1 MAESTTVSIPDI
13 EKFKKQA
20 LYWANHFSVVCL
32 LDTNHYAEDKYHSR
46 EWVLAIDAVDEITG
60 GNHAFEQLKRFQE
73 SAHSEIFGFL
83 GYDLKN
89 QIEQLNSN
97 NPDNIGLPDIYFF
110 KPRYIFEITKGKL
123 TLNRNYPET
132 FELIELIAKL
142 PLPDEQPKAPHEIHL
157 QSRTAKTDYFQNVT
171 AIRQQIEEGDFYELN
186 YCNEFY
192 AEEASI
198 SPLTTFFSLN
208 QKSLAPFSCF
218 FKLQSHYLLC
228 ASPERFLKKEKQK
241 LISQP
246 IKGTIR
252 KGLTEAENAAL
263 KNQLHLD
270 AKERAENV
278 MIVDLVRN
286 DLAKSAKAGTVVTEE
301 LFQVY
306 EFKTIQQMISTITA
320 EMREDINWCNA
331 LKNTF
336 PMGSMTGAPKVMVM
350 QMIEKYENFKRGLFS
365 GSVGY
370 IKTDGDFDFNVVIR
384 CILYNASAKYL
395 SLRVGGAITYDS
407 VPEKEYA
414 EILLKA
420 KGILEVL
427 NASVDS

>member
-1 MAESTTVSIPDI
+1 MAESTTVSLPDL

-32 LDTNHYAEDKYHSR
+32 LDSNAYAEDKYHCR
-46 EWVLAIDAVDEITG
+46 EWVLAVDTVDELIG
-60 GNHAFEQLKRFQE
+60 SNNAFEQLKRFQ
-73 SAHSEIFGFL
+73 ATTHSEIFGFI

-89 QIEQLNSN
+89 QIEKLNSN
-97 NPDNIGLPDIYFF
+97 HSDNIGLPELYFF
-110 KPRYIFEITKGKL
+110 KPRYIFEITEGKL
-123 TLNRNYPET
+123 TVNRNYPET
-132 FELIELIAKL
+132 FEIIELILNLRLPEERTEIKQKL
-142 PLPDEQPKAPHEIHL
+142 ILKPRTSKADYLNNIH
-157 QSRTAKTDYFQNVT
+157 
-171 AIRQQIEEGDFYELN
+171 AIRLQIEEGDFYELN

-192 AEEASI
+192 SEGVSI
-198 SPLTTFFSLN
+198 SPVETFLTLN
-208 QKSLAPFSCF
+208 KKSLAPFSCY
-218 FKLQSHYLLC
+218 FKLRSHYLLC
-228 ASPERFLKKEKQK
+228 ASPERFLKKGKRT

-252 KGLTEAENAAL
+252 KGLTESENRAL
-263 KNQLHLD
+263 KNQLSAD
-270 AKERAENV
+270 TKERAENV

-286 DLAKSAKAGTVVTEE
+286 DLAKSAKAGTVKAEE

-306 EFKTIQQMISTITA
+306 EFNTIHQMISTISA
-320 EMREDINWCNA
+320 QMREDIHWVDV

-370 IKTDGDFDFNVVIR
+370 ITADEDFDFNVVIR
-384 CILYNASAKYL
+384 SILYNDATKYL
-395 SLRVGGAITYDS
+395 SVRVGGAITYDS
-407 VPEKEYA
+407 VPEKEYK

-420 KGILEVL
+420 KGMMEVL
-427 NASVDS
+427 NASIEN